1 MAGKRKSGKQAA
13 GKTQPRPGK
22 PPARSAAVAAKPASD
37 PKAARA
43 AVPARNDASSAPP
56 VWRSTASETSVSE
69 KKSAGTDIGADRN
82 VDQIRDILFGGQMR
96 DYERRFQEL
105 NERIE
110 ADLASLRQDQERR
123 FNQLDKRL
131 DEQLERL
138 SKALRQE
145 VSDRTAAQDD
155 LESRLGQSARSQR
168 AEINA
173 AIDGLG
179 QELSAGEER
188 LRSALAELDAALKDQ
203 AGRLSQN
210 LARSRDELRADKVG
224 REDLAALMTELALR
238 LKGDFDLPGAR

>member
-1 MAGKRKSGKQAA
+1 MAGKHKPGKQPA
-13 GKTQPRPGK
+13 GKSQARPGK
-22 PPARSAAVAAKPASD
+22 QPARNAGTGARPVTD
-37 PKAARA
+37 PKAAAA
-43 AVPARNDASSAPP
+43 AVSAATDAPSAPP
-56 VWRSTASETSVSE
+56 AWRSNASETSVSE
-69 KKSAGTDIGADRN
+69 KKSAGLDAGADRN

-145 VSDRTAAQDD
+145 VSDRTASQDD

-168 AEINA
+168 SEINT
-173 AIDGLG
+173 AIDALG

-203 AGRLSQN
+203 AGRLNQS
-210 LARSRDELRADKVG
+210 LTRSRDELRADKVG

>member
-1 MAGKRKSGKQAA
+1 MAGKRKPSKPAVGKSQPQSGKPQ
-13 GKTQPRPGK
+13 
-22 PPARSAAVAAKPASD
+22 ARSAAAAARPATD
-37 PKAARA
+37 PKAALA
-43 AVPARNDASSAPP
+43 AVPALTDAPP
-56 VWRSTASETSVSE
+56 AAPAWRSSASETSVSE
-69 KKSAGTDIGADRN
+69 KKSAGTDAGADRN

-145 VSDRTAAQDD
+145 VSDRTASQDD

-168 AEINA
+168 SEINA